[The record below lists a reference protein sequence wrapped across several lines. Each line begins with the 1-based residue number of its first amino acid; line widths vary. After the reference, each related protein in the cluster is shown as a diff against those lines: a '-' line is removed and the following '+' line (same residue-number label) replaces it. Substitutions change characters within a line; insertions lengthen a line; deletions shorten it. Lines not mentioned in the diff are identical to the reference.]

1 VLAFA
6 RASVLYLSLGVGVC
20 LLAFAVHARL
30 DACFVLCVHD
40 RMSVCLFAFVCA
52 CACACVYAC
61 LFVFVYMRLCV
72 CVCSRDVNG
81 DQDEVIHSRVRF
93 VGATKKYC
101 N

>member
-1 VLAFA
+1 VLE
-6 RASVLYLSLGVGVC
+6 
-20 LLAFAVHARL
+20 
-30 DACFVLCVHD
+30 
-40 RMSVCLFAFVCA
+40 
-52 CACACVYAC
+52 YAC
-61 LFVFVYMRLCV
+61 LRLLCMHDWMLALCCACTIECLCVCLRLCARVRVRVCMLVCLCLCICVCV